1 MIRGVIIAAAAVV
14 CFAFAQ
20 PAQAR
25 IAQSGLNHLS
35 TPNLVEEVQYRRRYD
50 RRRHY
55 RSNRYNRRHARRYR
69 HCWNERV
76 RVRVPGGHFVVRT
89 NRRCAWRYR

>member
-20 PAQAR
+20 PVQAR

-55 RSNRYNRRHARRYR
+55 RSHRGYRHHSRRHR
-69 HCWNERV
+69 HCWNQRV
-76 RVRVPGGHFVVRT
+76 RVRVAGGHFVWRT
-89 NRRCAWRYR
+89 TRRCAWR